1 MEHLENDMDD
11 LFQRA
16 GEHYPLKTS
25 GSDWDAVL
33 GKLNEEGF
41 GDQTAA
47 YGINKRSTWNKR
59 RWLLLLL
66 LIPIGLGSV
75 IYFSS
80 SKKLAGS
87 STTNNIK
94 SKSAG
99 VSEESSNRSN
109 DKSKSVKADK
119 SSETTSK
126 NSVIEKELLNSKSQE
141 ETPRA
146 SNTSTKVAGDPANGN
161 TENLIK
167 NGATR
172 NKNATQLKTTSL
184 SAAVSE
190 NTSALSSPEDPE
202 NYENSLTQTLAK
214 KPLSLS
220 VSESNDIITVKGKP
234 LSTAA
239 SVPVNIVSPS
249 TYAKTKINKG
259 FYVGFIGGP
268 DLSTVKLQS
277 VEQLGYSLGAIV
289 GYRINKKLSVETGL
303 LWDKKYYYTEGKYF
317 SKDQLYVPPSAYIV
331 NVNGNCNMLE
341 IPVSIRYDFASST
354 GHGFFISGGLSSYL
368 MRQQNYT
375 ALVAN
380 SSSQWPAPFSSD
392 SPSNY
397 FFSIIQLSAGYE
409 FAVSGKTKI
418 RIEPYVKIPLQGI
431 GIGNLPIS
439 STGLY
444 LGITHSFR

>member
-33 GKLNEEGF
+33 GRLNEEGF

-47 YGINKRSTWNKR
+47 YGINKRSTRNKR

-80 SKKLAGS
+80 SKKQAGS
-87 STTNNIK
+87 STANTIE
-94 SKSAG
+94 SKSAR
-99 VSEESSNRSN
+99 VSEESSIRSN
-109 DKSKSVKADK
+109 DKSKSVKSDK

-126 NSVIEKELLNSKSQE
+126 NSVIEKEILNSKSQK
-141 ETPRA
+141 ETVHA
-146 SNTSTKVAGDPANGN
+146 SNRPIELAGDPANGN
-161 TENLIK
+161 TENLMK
-167 NGATR
+167 TGATR
-172 NKNATQLKTTSL
+172 NKNDTHLKTTAL
-184 SAAVSE
+184 PVAVSE
-190 NTSALSSPEDPE
+190 TVNTQSYSENPE
-202 NYENSLTQTLAK
+202 NNENSLAQTLAK

-220 VSESNDIITVKGKP
+220 VSESDEIIAVKGKT

-239 SVPVNIVSPS
+239 SVPVNIVSPA
-249 TYAKTKINKG
+249 TNAKTKINKG
-259 FYVGFIGGP
+259 FYVGFIAGP

-289 GYRINKKLSVETGL
+289 GYRINKHFSVETGL

-331 NVNGNCNMLE
+331 NVNGNCNMFE
-341 IPVSIRYDFASST
+341 IPISVRYDFASSIS
-354 GHGFFISGGLSSYL
+354 HGFFVSGGLSSYL

-397 FFSIIQLSAGYE
+397 FFSIIQFSAGYE

-418 RIEPYVKIPLQGI
+418 RIEPYVKIPIQGI
-431 GIGNLPIS
+431 GIGSLPIS